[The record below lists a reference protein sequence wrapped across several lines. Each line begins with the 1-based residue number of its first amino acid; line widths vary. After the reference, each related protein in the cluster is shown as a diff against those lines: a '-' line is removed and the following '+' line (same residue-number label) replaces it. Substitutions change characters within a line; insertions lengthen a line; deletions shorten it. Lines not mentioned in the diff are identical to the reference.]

1 MKKTFIF
8 IIVLSLSLMLGCSSN
23 KDSSENPVSGNPG
36 EDAIEVELTEQELM
50 QIALEADRLSGNL
63 ILVNKEN
70 ELDAEYSPNDLTDI
84 IYYAKDRTAKGRFM
98 RKEAAEAFH
107 ALSEEAALEGYE
119 IVVTTAYRSYEF
131 QSDLYYGYVNTK
143 GQTWADK
150 YSARP
155 GTSEHQT
162 GLAAD
167 CSSPSV
173 GYQLTAAFGDTEEG
187 IWLKNHCNEF
197 GFIIRYPQG
206 KEEITGYNYEPW
218 HIRYVGMKAASI
230 IKEKNWT
237 FEEFVSFMSYK

>member
-1 MKKTFIF
+1 MKRFFIVT
-8 IIVLSLSLMLGCSSN
+8 IVLLMALMLGCSTN
-23 KDSSENPVSGNPG
+23 NNTSENSDGEKPG
-36 EDAIEVELTEQELM
+36 APIVEEPTEMELM
-50 QIALEADRLSGNL
+50 QNELEADRLSGNL

-70 ELDAEYSPNDLTDI
+70 PLDEEYIPEDLADI

-98 RKEAAEAFH
+98 RQEAANAFH
-107 ALSEEAALEGYE
+107 ALSEGAALEGYE
-119 IVVTTAYRSYEF
+119 IVVTTAYRSAAF
-131 QSDLYYGYVNTK
+131 QSDLYYGYVNSK
-143 GQTWADK
+143 GQAWADQ
-150 YSARP
+150 YSAKP

-173 GYQLTAAFGDTEEG
+173 GYQLTSSYGEAPEG
-187 IWLKNHCNEF
+187 IWLSEHCNDY

-218 HIRYVGMKAASI
+218 HIRYVGKTAAAI

-237 FEEFVSFMSYK
+237 FEEFISFVGYE

>member
-1 MKKTFIF
+1 MKRTFIF
-8 IIVLSLSLMLGCSSN
+8 IIVLGLCLMLGCSSN
-23 KDSSENPVSGNPG
+23 KGVSENPESGTPG
-36 EDAIEVELTEQELM
+36 EDALEVELTEQELM
-50 QIALEADRLSGNL
+50 QIALEPDRLSGNL

-70 ELDAEYSPNDLTDI
+70 ELDPEYSPSDLTDI
-84 IYYAKDRTAKGRFM
+84 IYYAKDRSSKGRFM
-98 RKEAAEAFH
+98 RQEAAGAFH

-131 QSDLYYGYVNTK
+131 QSNLYYGYVNSK
-143 GQTWADK
+143 GQAWADK
-150 YSARP
+150 YSAKP

-173 GYQLTAAFGDTEEG
+173 GYQLSSAFGDTEEG

-218 HIRYVGMKAASI
+218 HIRYVGIKAASI
-230 IKEKNWT
+230 MKEKNWT
-237 FEEFVSFMSYK
+237 FEEFINFIGYK

>member
-1 MKKTFIF
+1 MKRFFIVT
-8 IIVLSLSLMLGCSSN
+8 IVLLMALMLGCSTNNNTSKN
-23 KDSSENPVSGNPG
+23 SDG
-36 EDAIEVELTEQELM
+36 EKPRAPIVEEPTEMELM
-50 QIALEADRLSGNL
+50 QNELEADRLSGNL

-70 ELDAEYSPNDLTDI
+70 PLDEEYIPEDLADI

-98 RKEAAEAFH
+98 RQEAANAFH
-107 ALSEEAALEGYE
+107 ALSEGAALEGYE
-119 IVVTTAYRSYEF
+119 IVVTTAYRSAAF
-131 QSDLYYGYVNTK
+131 QSDLYYGYVNSK
-143 GQTWADK
+143 GQAWADQ
-150 YSARP
+150 YSAKP

-173 GYQLTAAFGDTEEG
+173 GYQLTSSYGEAPEG
-187 IWLKNHCNEF
+187 IWLSEHCNDY

-218 HIRYVGMKAASI
+218 HIRYVGKTAAAI

-237 FEEFVSFMSYK
+237 FEEFISFVGYE

>member
-1 MKKTFIF
+1 MKRFFIVT
-8 IIVLSLSLMLGCSSN
+8 IVLLMALMLGCSTNNNTSKN
-23 KDSSENPVSGNPG
+23 SDGEKPG
-36 EDAIEVELTEQELM
+36 APIVEEPTEMELM
-50 QIALEADRLSGNL
+50 QNELEADRLSGNL

-70 ELDAEYSPNDLTDI
+70 PLDEEYIPEDLADI

-98 RKEAAEAFH
+98 RQEAAAAFH
-107 ALSEEAALEGYE
+107 ALSEGAALEGYE
-119 IVVTTAYRSYEF
+119 IVVTTAYRSAAF
-131 QSDLYYGYVNTK
+131 QSDLYYGYVNSK
-143 GQTWADK
+143 GQAWADQ
-150 YSARP
+150 YSAKP

-173 GYQLTAAFGDTEEG
+173 GYQLTSSYGEAPEG
-187 IWLKNHCNEF
+187 IWLSEHCNDY

-218 HIRYVGMKAASI
+218 HIRYVGKTAAAI

-237 FEEFVSFMSYK
+237 FEEFISFVGYE

>member
-1 MKKTFIF
+1 
-8 IIVLSLSLMLGCSSN
+8 
-23 KDSSENPVSGNPG
+23 
-36 EDAIEVELTEQELM
+36 
-50 QIALEADRLSGNL
+50 
-63 ILVNKEN
+63 
-70 ELDAEYSPNDLTDI
+70 
-84 IYYAKDRTAKGRFM
+84 
-98 RKEAAEAFH
+98 
-107 ALSEEAALEGYE
+107 
-119 IVVTTAYRSYEF
+119 
-131 QSDLYYGYVNTK
+131 LYYGYVNTK

>member
-1 MKKTFIF
+1 MKRFFIVT
-8 IIVLSLSLMLGCSSN
+8 IVLLMALMLGCSTNNNTSKN
-23 KDSSENPVSGNPG
+23 SDGEKPG
-36 EDAIEVELTEQELM
+36 APIVEEPTEMELM
-50 QIALEADRLSGNL
+50 QNELEADRLSGNL

-70 ELDAEYSPNDLTDI
+70 PLDEEYIPEDLADI

-98 RKEAAEAFH
+98 RQEAANAFH
-107 ALSEEAALEGYE
+107 ALSEGAALEGYE
-119 IVVTTAYRSYEF
+119 IVVTTAYRSAAF
-131 QSDLYYGYVNTK
+131 QSDLYYGYVNSK
-143 GQTWADK
+143 GQAWADQ
-150 YSARP
+150 YSAKP

-173 GYQLTAAFGDTEEG
+173 GYQLTSSYGEAPEG
-187 IWLKNHCNEF
+187 IWLSEHCNDY

-218 HIRYVGMKAASI
+218 HIRYVGKTAAAI

-237 FEEFVSFMSYK
+237 FEEFISFVGYE